1 MSQHDY
7 VIANASG
14 SAVRTDLNNALG
26 AIQTTNI
33 GSSAPSA
40 LGAGQLWID
49 NSATPWVLKCYDGAD
64 HISVGTI
71 NASTNAF
78 APSGVA
84 AALSGG
90 AVTGLTNLES
100 DAIEV
105 KGQALQHIFIRFDNV
120 SGTLKHKIHAEW
132 LATGALGNFQSKI
145 TGASTTATA
154 TPSVDGSTDFATG
167 VGVNG
172 PGIVLNTAAQTVAD
186 MIGVASV
193 DYNGSGAAFQA
204 SVGMVS
210 RDVNGTTRVRP
221 EIHLHG
227 SPGGA
232 AWNIN
237 TTNLASSKYIVIH
250 LLAALA

>member
-40 LGAGQLWID
+40 LAAGQLWID
-49 NSATPWVLKCYDGAD
+49 NSATPWVLKCYDGSD
-64 HISVGTI
+64 HISIGTI

-78 APSGVA
+78 SPSGVA
-84 AALSGG
+84 TALSGT
-90 AVTGLTNLES
+90 ALTGLTNLES

-105 KGQALQHIFIRFDNV
+105 KGQALQHIYIKFQNV
-120 SGTLKHKIHAEW
+120 SGTLKHNIYAEW
-132 LATGALGNFQSKI
+132 LAVGALGNFQSKI

-154 TPSVDGSTDFATG
+154 TPTVDGSTNFATG

-172 PGIVLNTAAQTVAD
+172 NGIILNTAAQTLAD
-186 MIGVASV
+186 IIGSPTIS
-193 DYNGSGAAFQA
+193 YNASGASITSTVSF
-204 SVGMVS
+204 VS

-221 EIHLHG
+221 EIYLYG
-227 SPGGA
+227 SPAGA

-250 LLAALA
+250 FLAMLA